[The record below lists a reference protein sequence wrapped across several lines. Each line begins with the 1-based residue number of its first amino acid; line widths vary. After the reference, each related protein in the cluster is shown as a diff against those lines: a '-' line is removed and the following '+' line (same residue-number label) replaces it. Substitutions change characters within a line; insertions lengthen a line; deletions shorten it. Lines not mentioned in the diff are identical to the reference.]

1 MARMKRVILLM
12 ACFVALGAFVQA
24 QDVTPAM
31 EADFL
36 IKVKAAVGQK
46 DFAAFSALHCQ
57 KGTVDPAMKD
67 QLDKFSRGLF
77 DTIAGMSSPDYEF
90 VQPPAKML
98 TSFSHEGKN
107 YEPNLKIVGLLQ
119 VHDPN
124 GKPNTAAG
132 GTWSFPLGVDNG
144 ALMIVQTVLKK

>member
-1 MARMKRVILLM
+1 MMCLPFKLRGPL
-12 ACFVALGAFVQA
+12 ACR
-24 QDVTPAM
+24 
-31 EADFL
+31 
-36 IKVKAAVGQK
+36 
-46 DFAAFSALHCQ
+46 
-57 KGTVDPAMKD
+57 D
-67 QLDKFSRGLF
+67 Q
-77 DTIAGMSSPDYEF
+77 DYEF